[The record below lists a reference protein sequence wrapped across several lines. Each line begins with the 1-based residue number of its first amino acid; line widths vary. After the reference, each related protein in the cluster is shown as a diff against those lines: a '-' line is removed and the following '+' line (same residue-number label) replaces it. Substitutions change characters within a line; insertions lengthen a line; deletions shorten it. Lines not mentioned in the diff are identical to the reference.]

1 MNQADGPS
9 QRQLRVGEQ
18 LREILG
24 DVLRRGKF
32 HDPVLLD
39 AGYAITI
46 SEVRPSPDLRQARA
60 YVMSLG
66 GADIDI
72 ILPALNQ
79 AAPYISKEVGKKLNM
94 KFTPRFKFVEDHS
107 FGEAQHI
114 EGLLRNLPKRS
125 DED

>member
-1 MNQADGPS
+1 MSHTEGPS

-39 AGYAITI
+39 AGYSITI
-46 SEVRPSPDLRQARA
+46 SEVRPTPDLKQAKV

-66 GADIDI
+66 GVDMDV

-79 AAPYISKEVGKKLNM
+79 ASSFISKEVGKKLTM
-94 KFTPRFKFVEDHS
+94 KFTPKFRFVEDDS
-107 FGEAQHI
+107 FIEAAHI
-114 EGLLRNLPKRS
+114 EGLLRNLPKS
-125 DED
+125 SEE